1 MIYEAEL
8 KGALNSLELST
19 DSVYK
24 DLNFRICN
32 LQRQQILMSQAL
44 LQQQM
49 QTLRDESGQTVYS
62 HASGEV
68 VEIHKCKSVLVKP
81 RIETEKCC
89 EEMAVWSGRNYQ
101 EAAYMKPISK
111 EITKLCTP
119 RVCTQ
124 YNLPWFNIGK
134 DDKEEWI
141 KIDKG
146 KILKAEKPNKLKPT
160 SHSKEEQI
168 IIHEDDIFEDEK
180 KDQFRV
186 FSLIHQTRHLLQGEI
201 IQRMYPDE
209 VLTKLNDDID
219 LEETNTENFISYRLQ
234 DAILPWPLNLMHI
247 VPDWLI
253 LTILGVIGLF
263 ILNIFMDPMLACCN
277 LIHDS
282 SLSLTEK
289 ISSAVLPVA
298 SISWRNIKRN
308 KNKEGGNI
316 EDVES
321 RITGLED
328 DMKLFKTIMIKGND
342 TVNKRLSI
350 AEGTV

>member
-1 MIYEAEL
+1 MVLISEEEEFLNNKKLEVSEYTTDVIYEAEL

-68 VEIHKCKSVLVKP
+68 VEIHKCKSIFVKP

-111 EITKLCTP
+111 EVTKLCTP

-124 YNLPWFNIGK
+124 YNLPWFNIGEG
-134 DDKEEWI
+134 DKEEWI

-201 IQRMYPDE
+201 IKRMYPDE
-209 VLTKLNDDID
+209 VLSKLNDDID
-219 LEETNTENFISYRLQ
+219 L
-234 DAILPWPLNLMHI
+234 
-247 VPDWLI
+247 
-253 LTILGVIGLF
+253 
-263 ILNIFMDPMLACCN
+263 
-277 LIHDS
+277 
-282 SLSLTEK
+282 
-289 ISSAVLPVA
+289 
-298 SISWRNIKRN
+298 
-308 KNKEGGNI
+308 
-316 EDVES
+316 
-321 RITGLED
+321 
-328 DMKLFKTIMIKGND
+328 
-342 TVNKRLSI
+342 
-350 AEGTV
+350 